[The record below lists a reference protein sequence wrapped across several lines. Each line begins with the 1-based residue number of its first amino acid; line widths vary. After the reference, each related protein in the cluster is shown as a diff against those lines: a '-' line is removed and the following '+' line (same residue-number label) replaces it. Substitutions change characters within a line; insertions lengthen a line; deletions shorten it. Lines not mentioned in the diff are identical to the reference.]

1 MNNCKECGTNCGAE
15 YCDFCKRMIDAN
27 DYIMKRL
34 KKTSEKAFKRQE
46 KSHAT
51 FLANRKFLLGLG
63 IDFNTE
69 YVLPPKFTSKVGIHP
84 STLFTLTSIGEE
96 TITVSSANRFTV
108 IQIPLTELGHVVKKT
123 EEMTNE

>member
-1 MNNCKECGTNCGAE
+1 MNCKECGANCNAE
-15 YCDFCKRMIDAN
+15 HCDFCKKMIDAN

-69 YVLPPKFTSKVGIHP
+69 YVLPPKFTSKIGIHP
-84 STLFTLTSIGEE
+84 QTLFTLTMINEE
-96 TITVSSANRFTV
+96 SITVSSSNRFTV
-108 IQIPLTELGHVVKKT
+108 IDIPLTELGHVVKKG
-123 EEMTNE
+123 EGITND